1 MEEQKSTPEE
11 HLENT
16 RKITKIILS
25 LDDSFKLP
33 NGWGLKELLIH
44 LWSWDDQMINGCNA
58 KLNGTCDDFK
68 FDHQH
73 KGIDYSQWNDL
84 IINEK
89 KNLTLAKTKKLF
101 KDTREEVIALFD
113 KIISQPET
121 ITDEKNMFRNENI
134 ATLWMHDKQHLEKGG
149 IKIDF

>member
-1 MEEQKSTPEE
+1 MEQKLSPKQ

-25 LDDSFKLP
+25 LDENFELP
-33 NGWGLKELLIH
+33 NGWKLRELLIH

-68 FDHQH
+68 FDHQE
-73 KGIDYSQWNDL
+73 KGMKYDKWNDVIL
-84 IINEK
+84 EEK
-89 KNLTLAKTKKLF
+89 KDMSLKEVKKLF
-101 KDTREEVIALFD
+101 KDTREKVIKLFD

-121 ITDEKNMFRNENI
+121 IEDEKSMFRNENI

-149 IKIDF
+149 QKIDF